1 MRDVDS
7 PDGIPD
13 AQGRIASEVLRANK
27 LVSNGTRV
35 ISVASD
41 RGAICIV
48 ECPVSRGVG
57 SQAPLIGRERHASMM
72 SYGPLVRWSTKA
84 AADTTV
90 FDQCMTGLHAMKTAQ
105 LISTRN
111 VQRVVR
117 QQFGHLK
124 CNHSDHQ
131 SFLHA
136 TSGLQ

>member
-7 PDGIPD
+7 PDGISD
-13 AQGRIASEVLRANK
+13 AQERIASEVLRANK

-35 ISVASD
+35 LSAASD

-48 ECPVSRGVG
+48 ECPVFRGVG

-117 QQFGHLK
+117 QQFRHLK